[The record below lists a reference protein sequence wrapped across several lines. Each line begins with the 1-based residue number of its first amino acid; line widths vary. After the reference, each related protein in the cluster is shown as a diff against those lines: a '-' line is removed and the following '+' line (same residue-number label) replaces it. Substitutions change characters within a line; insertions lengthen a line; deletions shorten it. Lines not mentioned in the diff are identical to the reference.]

1 MLVIF
6 LPSDLGILK
15 KKKRRDME
23 KSCVII
29 EKLLDKD
36 AAAAGLEKSYSVK

>member
-1 MLVIF
+1 
-6 LPSDLGILK
+6 
-15 KKKRRDME
+15 ME

-36 AAAAGLEKSYSVK
+36 AAAAGLEKSYSVKSPRKY